1 MAYINGSSFEWDEA
15 KSRACLVQRG
25 FDFATASSA
34 FYDPYRILTQ
44 DLRHDY
50 GEDRF
55 TAIGAINDRVY
66 VVVYT
71 MRGTVIRIISA
82 RKANAREV
90 KHYEHHARQIRS
102 NRP

>member
-1 MAYINGSSFEWDEA
+1 MAYKNGSSLSGTKPRVAPVSFNA
-15 KSRACLVQRG
+15 VSILLQPVQRFTIHTG
-25 FDFATASSA
+25 
-34 FYDPYRILTQ
+34 IVTQ

-55 TAIGAINDRVY
+55 SAIGAINDLVY
-66 VVVYT
+66 VLVYT